1 MQFNLDK
8 KTDLYYLNSRYCDP
22 EIGRFLSADSLDYI
36 TVLGFDYINGLNGY
50 VYCLNNPVIYLDDG
64 GKFPKRA
71 SKGHQSGNGLSDFY
85 DVKLEDIEKELD
97 SLLNLM

>member
-8 KTDLYYLNSRYCDP
+8 KTDLYYLNSRYYDP